1 MFIFN
6 DENPLPRNVIINYL
20 SALCYEI
27 NELLLLLLH
36 RPAKFD
42 HFYAHQTKPTDL
54 T

>member
-6 DENPLPRNVIINYL
+6 DENPLLRNVIINYL

-27 NELLLLLLH
+27 NELLLLLH

-42 HFYAHQTKPTDL
+42 LFYAHQTKPTDL